1 MIDSIFPNQNSMIW
15 EGTDLRQVFPF
26 YSTEQIPVLVFMKI
40 LEVFSSNH
48 VAKYIL
54 HEIIPDRANASPEEI
69 RI

>member
-1 MIDSIFPNQNSMIW
+1 MIW

-40 LEVFSSNH
+40 LEMFCSNH
-48 VAKYIL
+48 VAKYIF
-54 HEIIPDRANASPEEI
+54 IILDKANASPEEI

>member
-1 MIDSIFPNQNSMIW
+1 MIW

-40 LEVFSSNH
+40 LEEFGSNH
-48 VAKYIL
+48 VAKYIF
-54 HEIIPDRANASPEEI
+54 IILDKANASPEEI